1 MLLRSGF
8 RQKELGGTSEETTLP
23 VSRADASQGSE
34 GGPVIRVLNRTP
46 VALAIVLIAT
56 LLPRVV
62 ALDRFVTPD
71 EYLWVTRSAN
81 FYCAV
86 SQGDWKNTFQRQHP
100 GVTTTWAGT
109 LAFLA
114 VVPDYADDCR
124 QIAPAEHEQVLR
136 AHGIDP
142 LRLLQAGRLVM
153 VLFNTGALTIAFLYA
168 RTLIGPLPAL
178 IGFTLI
184 AFDPFHLAL
193 SRLLHLDGLLGS
205 LMLLAMLA
213 CGSYLRRRRASDL
226 IVSGIATGLSCLT
239 KSPGI
244 LLIPFVALAGIL
256 SYWRTR
262 RTTPVAARGLVGHC
276 GSGNVRGVLAGHV
289 GRAGQHG
296 PSRCRPG
303 RGVLGNGAHQP
314 GVLCRHAPR
323 GRQDRPGCV
332 LFLPAH
338 LPVAQH
344 AGRSAGN
351 TGGDACP
358 GLPA

>member
-8 RQKELGGTSEETTLP
+8 RQKELGGTSEETRLP

-34 GGPVIRVLNRTP
+34 DGPVIRVLNRTP

-86 SQGDWKNTFQRQHP
+86 SQGDWKYTFQRQHP
-100 GVTTTWAGT
+100 GVITTWAGT

-114 VVPDYADDCR
+114 IGPGYADDCR

-153 VLFNTGALTIAFLYA
+153 VLFNTGALAIAFLYA
-168 RTLIGPLPAL
+168 RRLIGPLPAL
-178 IGFTLI
+178 IGFTLV
-184 AFDPFHLAL
+184 ALDPFHLAL
-193 SRLLHLDGLLGS
+193 SRLLHLDGLLSS

-213 CGSYLRRRRASDL
+213 VAATCAAAARPIWSSRASP
-226 IVSGIATGLSCLT
+226 
-239 KSPGI
+239 PG
-244 LLIPFVALAGIL
+244 
-256 SYWRTR
+256 
-262 RTTPVAARGLVGHC
+262 
-276 GSGNVRGVLAGHV
+276 
-289 GRAGQHG
+289 
-296 PSRCRPG
+296 
-303 RGVLGNGAHQP
+303 
-314 GVLCRHAPR
+314 
-323 GRQDRPGCV
+323 
-332 LFLPAH
+332 
-338 LPVAQH
+338 
-344 AGRSAGN
+344 
-351 TGGDACP
+351 
-358 GLPA
+358 